1 MNDDYNKYVKY
12 KNKYLKLKKQVGG
25 VPPKFLPPLAFEI
38 PSHMSFNEI
47 RHDSP
52 RESPRESYES
62 LTKPEELSWE
72 EFDHENYQENCRPYT
87 YVGVVHEQPERIIAI
102 GDLHGDFDMMI
113 KLLQLGGVIN
123 ESYNWIGFNT
133 YVIQVGDQ
141 IDSKERNNPFM
152 TIVEDTKSPN
162 DIKILRFLTQLH
174 NQALEKGG
182 AVISLFGNHEIMNI
196 NKDFKYVSPKNIL
209 SFYNYI
215 ELSNDQ
221 LANRPYNDDDIE
233 TIPTFDQNDPEYI
246 SKINDAMEQG
256 TARKAEA
263 FSEGKSYGKYLGCN
277 RIPIVKIGDFIFVHA
292 GLSNNFIEQFNL
304 TSDDDLYKI
313 RFIIRNWLAGISKFS
328 RSGKQLVGLN
338 INEEHGFDYIE
349 DNMLWFNKNP
359 INSNFIDVSKA
370 FEVFKVNNIV
380 VGHMIGD
387 NITHLKNGD
396 KNLFKIDI
404 GIGKREIVIPQIL
417 MISYDQSNNN
427 ISISIRKMLNNDP
440 KTSNETVI
448 ETYTKIL

>member
-1 MNDDYNKYVKY
+1 MDNDYNKYIKY

-25 VPPKFLPPLAFEI
+25 APPKFLPLTFDI
-38 PSHMSFNEI
+38 PSHLSFDNPSYKSDEI
-47 RHDSP
+47 
-52 RESPRESYES
+52 
-62 LTKPEELSWE
+62 LLKPEESNWKE
-72 EFDHENYQENCRPYT
+72 IDFKSHQENCLPYT
-87 YVGVVHEQPERIIAI
+87 YVGVVHKQPERIIAI

-123 ESYNWIGFNT
+123 EENNWIGQNT

-152 TIVEDTKSPN
+152 TIEQDTKSSN
-162 DIKILRFLTQLH
+162 DIKVLRFLTQLH
-174 NQALEKGG
+174 NQALLKGG
-182 AVISLFGNHEIMNI
+182 AVISLLGNHEIMNI
-196 NKDFKYVSPKNIL
+196 NKDFRFVSPKNIL
-209 SFYNYI
+209 SFYSYT

-221 LANRPYNDDDIE
+221 LASKLYNDDDIE

-304 TSDDDLYKI
+304 KGDEDLYRI
-313 RFIIRNWLAGISKFS
+313 RFIIRNWLAGISEYS
-328 RSGKQLVGLN
+328 GSGKQLVGLN
-338 INEEHGFDYIE
+338 IDEEHGLDYID
-349 DNMLWFNKNP
+349 DNMLWFFKNP
-359 INSNFIDVSKA
+359 INSNFVDISKT
-370 FEVFKVNNIV
+370 FEVFNVNNIV
-380 VGHMIGD
+380 VGHMIGE
-387 NITHLKNGD
+387 NIIHLKNEN

-404 GIGKREIVIPQIL
+404 GIGKSKKVIPQIL
-417 MISYDQSNNN
+417 MISYDKTNNN
-427 ISISIRKMLNNDP
+427 ISILIREMLNDNP
-440 KTSNETVI
+440 KTFNDNLI
-448 ETYTKIL
+448 ESYEKIF